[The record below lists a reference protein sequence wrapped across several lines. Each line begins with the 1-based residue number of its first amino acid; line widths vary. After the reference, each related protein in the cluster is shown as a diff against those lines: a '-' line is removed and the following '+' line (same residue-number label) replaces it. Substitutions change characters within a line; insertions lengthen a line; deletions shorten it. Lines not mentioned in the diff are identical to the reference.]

1 MNERFLAYAIGLA
14 LACFATGA
22 AAGPVIIDGTDANDH
37 GSVSGTTNLGGWEY
51 MQRALENLAAARLA
65 ANPAAMKV
73 VVDLG
78 TTPAGAGVTARNAID
93 SAFNNS
99 SLPGAGWTLSHVD
112 GAAIAGFLA
121 TLSPTTTGILYIP
134 TAGHAVGDLL
144 AAELAAINAAAAQIN
159 SYVSGTG
166 DPTQGGALFAMGET
180 QLGATPEFGW
190 LSALLPGITF
200 TDQGVGGI
208 GTNIT
213 LTAAGMAAF
222 SGLTDADLVNADP
235 WHNWFGGN
243 LGGLSVLGVAN
254 DNAGVSRPVI
264 IGGGA
269 GTVIQCGVPGAP
281 PCPAPEPGALPLLGI
296 ALLALG
302 LAVLR
307 RRAA

>member
-1 MNERFLAYAIGLA
+1 
-14 LACFATGA
+14 
-22 AAGPVIIDGTDANDH
+22 
-37 GSVSGTTNLGGWEY
+37 
-51 MQRALENLAAARLA
+51 
-65 ANPAAMKV
+65 MKV

-190 LSALLPGITF
+190 LSALLPGVKVMF
-200 TDQGVGGI
+200 MSAYDRDFLV
-208 GTNIT
+208 
-213 LTAAGMAAF
+213 AR
-222 SGLTDADLVNADP
+222 GLTPSGPVITKPFTVEYLARRVQM
-235 WHNWFGGN
+235 
-243 LGGLSVLGVAN
+243 VLGDRAR
-254 DNAGVSRPVI
+254 AAS
-264 IGGGA
+264 
-269 GTVIQCGVPGAP
+269 AP
-281 PCPAPEPGALPLLGI
+281 SPAPS
-296 ALLALG
+296 
-302 LAVLR
+302 R
-307 RRAA
+307 